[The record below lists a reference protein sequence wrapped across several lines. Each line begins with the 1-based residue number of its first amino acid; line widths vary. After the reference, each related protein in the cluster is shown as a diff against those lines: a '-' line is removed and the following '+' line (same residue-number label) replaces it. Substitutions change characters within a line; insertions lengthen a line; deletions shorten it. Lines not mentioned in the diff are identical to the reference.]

1 LLVARV
7 RRLHGQSSRED
18 GGRLADS
25 NSMTVMVILSY
36 SDLELDVQSWFERS
50 EDMMKLLR
58 QSQAAERRSDSGTQ
72 LLGDVEKPEVD
83 C

>member
-1 LLVARV
+1 
-7 RRLHGQSSRED
+7 
-18 GGRLADS
+18 
-25 NSMTVMVILSY
+25 MTVRVILSY

>member
-1 LLVARV
+1 
-7 RRLHGQSSRED
+7 
-18 GGRLADS
+18 
-25 NSMTVMVILSY
+25 MTVRVILSY
-36 SDLELDVQSWFERS
+36 SDLELDVQSCFERS